1 VSDDRPITRRT
12 ALTATGSLAVAGGT
26 SVLAGCASSSGAA
39 STPPATPST
48 VSSTAPTLSSAA
60 PTVSS
65 TASGAPA
72 GAGAGAAALATLAA
86 IPVGSAV
93 AAKDAAGKPIVV
105 AQPAAGRAAA
115 FSAICTHLGCTV
127 APAGKE
133 LHCPC
138 HGSVFD
144 AATGTVVHGPAPAPL
159 AAVPV
164 HVRDGKVFAGTA

>member
-1 VSDDRPITRRT
+1 MSDHRPITRRT

-39 STPPATPST
+39 STPPAAPST
-48 VSSTAPTLSSAA
+48 SSTATTA
-60 PTVSS
+60 PTVST

-72 GAGAGAAALATLAA
+72 GAGAGAASLATLAA

-115 FSAICTHLGCTV
+115 FSAICTHMGCTV

-133 LHCPC
+133 LRCPC